1 MAYTLEQYTELQAA
15 IAMGA
20 LVVRHND
27 RTVTYRS
34 LNEMKQILTMMA
46 AELGIGAEGNPG
58 NRRLA
63 AFSKGY

>member
-1 MAYTLEQYTELQAA
+1 
-15 IAMGA
+15 
-20 LVVRHND
+20 
-27 RTVTYRS
+27 
-34 LNEMKQILTMMA
+34 MMA